1 MKITDAKIDM
11 IVIDKFG
18 NEYIINN
25 IDKVRDIVYLTCI
38 KFVKRIRFNS
48 FLFVEEVG
56 YSFWISDSPK
66 DGKISYNF
74 TMQFVEPK
82 LQEEMCDKE
91 FLKKRIDKIFDMVD
105 NLDDEKRYEVMQELS
120 TFKVELLKMVEKP
133 KKTFH
138 GGILA

>member
-25 IDKVRDIVYLTCI
+25 IDKVRDIAYLTCI
-38 KFVKRIRFNS
+38 KFVKKVRFNS

-82 LQEEMCDKE
+82 LQEEEMCDKE
-91 FLKKRIDKIFDMVD
+91 FLKKT
-105 NLDDEKRYEVMQELS
+105 Y
-120 TFKVELLKMVEKP
+120 
-133 KKTFH
+133 
-138 GGILA
+138 